1 MNGDFVMPPSTC
13 RSLVVAAALLA
24 LAAPAFAGSATNP
37 ADPRAPVAALYAAEK
52 SGRPTLVTPAQ
63 RAAALT
69 RGLAA
74 LWDKTEARARSNGE
88 VAIDFDVVSNSQG
101 ATVKF
106 YALTIERRD
115 AKTATVVATIDP
127 GDWLRRSP
135 RENKIRY
142 TLARQAGRW
151 RIDDV
156 SGVVE
161 PKAWSLRDAL
171 ARALE
176 P

>member
-1 MNGDFVMPPSTC
+1 MNL
-13 RSLVVAAALLA
+13 RLASLSAIVLLA
-24 LAAPAFAGSATNP
+24 FAAPAFAAAATDP

-52 SGRPTLVTPAQ
+52 SGRPTLVSPAQ

-74 LWDKTEARARSNGE
+74 MWDKAEARARRGGD
-88 VAIDFDVVSNSQG
+88 VAIDFDVVTNSQG
-101 ATVKF
+101 ADVKS

-115 AKTATVVATIDP
+115 ATHATVVATIDP
-127 GDWLRRSP
+127 GDWVRQSP
-135 RENKIRY
+135 RENVV
-142 TLARQAGRW
+142 TFSLVRQAGAW

-156 SGVVE
+156 SGVTE
-161 PKAWSLRDAL
+161 PNSWSLRDTL
-171 ARALE
+171 ARALK